1 MALFAGTFSAR
12 AYSTRQRRQR
22 DMPPVILKDRPFA
35 TAEELRAC
43 YSAARKRLW
52 AERAIRP
59 KPRARMRRYAPKNI
73 TGQPLTVLA
82 PRRHDIGYPKADTS
96 LSIENIKR
104 VVAVRY
110 GVRVRDLEGP
120 RRHDGVV
127 VPRFVAMH
135 LCSRLLG
142 LSREKIGRHFGGR
155 DQSTVKYALAQIEE
169 RIQSSSKYLN
179 AVGELT
185 LALGVRP

>member
-1 MALFAGTFSAR
+1 
-12 AYSTRQRRQR
+12 
-22 DMPPVILKDRPFA
+22 MPPIILKDRPFA
-35 TAEELRAC
+35 TAEELRAN
-43 YSAARKRLW
+43 YIAARRRLLTGLKTVKM
-52 AERAIRP
+52 RP
-59 KPRARMRRYAPKNI
+59 RVRPPRYNPQNIARGLVHLFP
-73 TGQPLTVLA
+73 
-82 PRRHDIGYPKADTS
+82 PRRHDIGYPKQDTS
-96 LSIENIKR
+96 ATVENIKLL
-104 VVAVRY
+104 VASRY

-142 LSREKIGRHFGGR
+142 LSRETIGRHFGGR

-169 RIQSSSKYLN
+169 RIQSNSDYLN
-179 AVGELT
+179 AVGELE